1 MVAVMI
7 VAGVAD
13 GYGFTAGQ
21 VAVSRAVPERRQAG
35 ALGLM
40 GAVEVLGAGT
50 AALPAAALYGEFG
63 ARATWVAVAS
73 ASLVCLGL
81 GALRIRG
88 TDPVTKALPEE
99 PHPPA
104 PTM

>member
-1 MVAVMI
+1 M
-7 VAGVAD
+7 
-13 GYGFTAGQ
+13 
-21 VAVSRAVPERRQAG
+21 PEKRQAG

-40 GAVEVLGAGT
+40 GAAEVLGAGI

-63 ARATWVAVAS
+63 ATTTWVTVAS
-73 ASLVCLGL
+73 ASLVCLGI

-88 TDPVTKALPEE
+88 TEPVTRARPKT

-104 PTM
+104 PTI